1 MSGEAGAKGIGALYV
16 EKGAKGFTFGK
27 TERLMGFR
35 GVPSADM
42 FFDEVRVPAANVV
55 VSPPEGFRKL
65 MEAFDLERC
74 GNATMSLAI
83 AQASL
88 DYAPGYV
95 QHPTPLRNTLVDFHP
110 SHP

>member
-1 MSGEAGAKGIGALYV
+1 
-16 EKGAKGFTFGK
+16 
-27 TERLMGFR
+27 MGFR

-74 GNATMSLAI
+74 GNATSNSRHSQNRSTRARRQFLAGPI
-83 AQASL
+83 DDHRRLTHGSRS
-88 DYAPGYV
+88 V
-95 QHPTPLRNTLVDFHP
+95 QIRLCSIYR
-110 SHP
+110 